1 MGAERRNKVMIR
13 RGVTTACLALCLV
26 LAAAC
31 SRQSGHQQSA
41 ASARNGVFGDQIK
54 AMDKAKQ
61 VQKVLQD
68 SAAAQRKAIEQ
79 QSR

>member
-1 MGAERRNKVMIR
+1 MIR
-13 RGVTTACLALCLV
+13 RGMTAAGLALCMV
-26 LAAAC
+26 LATAC
-31 SRQSGHQQSA
+31 SKQSGEQQSA

-68 SAAAQRKAIEQ
+68 SAAAQRKAIDQ

>member
-1 MGAERRNKVMIR
+1 MIR
-13 RGVTTACLALCLV
+13 QCMTGAGLALCMV

-31 SRQSGHQQSA
+31 SKQSSHQQSA
-41 ASARNGVFGDQIK
+41 NSARNGVFGDQIK

-68 SAAAQRKAIEQ
+68 SAAAQRKAIDR